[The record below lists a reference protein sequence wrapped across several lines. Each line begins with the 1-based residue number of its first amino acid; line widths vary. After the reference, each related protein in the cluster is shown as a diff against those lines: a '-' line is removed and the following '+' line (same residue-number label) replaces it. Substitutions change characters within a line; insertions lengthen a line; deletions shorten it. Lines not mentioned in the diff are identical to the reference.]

1 MISEFVEKDGYCYYL
16 PKQIEN
22 HLSLRCP
29 TTVVTKCVQ
38 TLLNWKSTSARC
50 KVVNRVEH
58 LEGRPA
64 GWMEWQDGQW
74 LVCIVTFSRDVMYC
88 CVVVWLGVKAESIL
102 VDPPATRWQTVEPQQ
117 LPDWHDPG
125 TRRRRGN
132 PGTHAVQR
140 NILPYMGR
148 SLLVRVALSSHSRQM
163 YTRAAVLQFYCLR
176 VNSIYKFGLIRF
188 CFLLHA
194 SFVLINHLVS
204 VALQYGRELTYSSWA

>member
-1 MISEFVEKDGYCYYL
+1 MCADFAKLEV
-16 PKQIEN
+16 
-22 HLSLRCP
+22 HRCP
-29 TTVVTKCVQ
+29 LQGGKPSWTSWGTSSRVDGLTGWTVVSVY
-38 TLLNWKSTSARC
+38 
-50 KVVNRVEH
+50 
-58 LEGRPA
+58 
-64 GWMEWQDGQW
+64 
-74 LVCIVTFSRDVMYC
+74 SRDVMYC

-148 SLLVRVALSSHSRQM
+148 SLLVRVTLSSHSRQM
-163 YTRAAVLQFYCLR
+163 YTSAAVLQFYCLELTQFINL
-176 VNSIYKFGLIRF
+176 VWSDSVF
-188 CFLLHA
+188 LHA

-204 VALQYGRELTYSSWA
+204 VALQYGRESAYSSWA

>member
-1 MISEFVEKDGYCYYL
+1 MCADFAKLEVHQCPLQGGKPSWTSWGTSSRVDGV
-16 PKQIEN
+16 
-22 HLSLRCP
+22 
-29 TTVVTKCVQ
+29 TGWTVASVY
-38 TLLNWKSTSARC
+38 
-50 KVVNRVEH
+50 
-58 LEGRPA
+58 
-64 GWMEWQDGQW
+64 
-74 LVCIVTFSRDVMYC
+74 SRDVMYC

-148 SLLVRVALSSHSRQM
+148 SLLVRVTLSSHSRQM

-204 VALQYGRELTYSSWA
+204 VALQYGGELAYSSWA